1 MAWLLLKKKIM
12 QTFWKNLPVPIRA
25 ILSGVAVTLSLI
37 IPWGAMFQAN
47 IAGDVNMPWS
57 AGAIVVYVFFW
68 WRSVNR
74 RLKKTGQDKT
84 ISSGYTSWRWAF
96 IIGGLVT
103 AGLYILLL
111 LTMQVFKL
119 DTAKGFD
126 FSKISTLPFFLYA
139 LAGSAV
145 AAIAE
150 ETGYRGYMQQILLR
164 KYKFV
169 QAVSIVAVVFALG
182 HLINPNAVY
191 FLLLYIIASVNYSF
205 IVKATGSLV
214 PAIILHFLVNFASY
228 CFIWMNRA
236 KPAAEINVVIWTGIA
251 LMLILLGTIIGFFKL
266 RKPVEQLALHG

>member
-1 MAWLLLKKKIM
+1 M
-12 QTFWKNLPVPIRA
+12 FWKKVPVLIRA
-25 ILSGVAVTLSLI
+25 ILSGLAVSLSLI

-47 IAGDVNMPWS
+47 IAGNINIPWCVV
-57 AGAIVVYVFFW
+57 AIAIYTLFW
-68 WRSVNR
+68 WRFVNKW
-74 RLKKTGQDKT
+74 LKKKETSQKKENT
-84 ISSGYTSWRWAF
+84 TAQISWGWAF
-96 IIGGLVT
+96 LIGGLVT

-126 FSKISTLPFFLYA
+126 FSKISTLSFFLYA

-145 AAIAE
+145 AAFAE
-150 ETGYRGYMQQILLR
+150 ETGYRGYMQQILLG
-164 KYKFV
+164 KYRFIP
-169 QAVSIVAVVFALG
+169 AVCIVAVVFASG

-205 IVKATGSLV
+205 IVKTTSSLV
-214 PAIILHFLVNFASY
+214 PVIILHFLVNFASY

-251 LMLILLGTIIGFFKL
+251 LMLILLGAIIGFLKL
-266 RKPVEQLALHG
+266 RKPVKQLALHG